1 MQSALE
7 ELGEGFL
14 RHPANRELH
23 RRLVSGEL
31 STMDFFRQL
40 LRLVYLLLFL
50 CSAEDRKLLFPPGV
64 PFRIQQ
70 VYHEGY
76 SLSRLRDLA
85 IRSGALEHQHSDLW
99 KVQVLM
105 FRELEK
111 ETGSELGLP
120 ALGGLFDKD
129 RCADLVSAQL
139 SNAALLAAVRAIGW
153 FYDEQ
158 SQSRTRINYAAMNTE
173 EFGSVCPASTPLAG
187 ALHQ

>member
-1 MQSALE
+1 
-7 ELGEGFL
+7 
-14 RHPANRELH
+14 
-23 RRLVSGEL
+23 
-31 STMDFFRQL
+31 MDFFRQL